1 MKKEDIL
8 AASIEE
14 IRAGRSTL
22 QECVSRHPDL
32 REELE
37 SLLKLTSSLKSPDVT
52 LSEEFRIRAR
62 SRILAAAAA
71 APGLACSSP
80 RPRRTFLAWPEPAFA
95 RVLAS
100 VLVAV
105 VLLGATGGGAAYAS
119 QRSLPG
125 DFLYPVKT
133 GVERLQM
140 AATSGAAAK
149 ADLHVTL
156 ADRRLEEA
164 AKLIETGRPFVS
176 GSLESAGRQLDSAID
191 ELSKSTDVARTED
204 ALKHMS
210 AVTFNKQLELSQT
223 LSLSS
228 GSANAT
234 AAIEKAIDD
243 VRRGNTI
250 AGVAYANQDL
260 LKQRPSVKDEKLDMG
275 QFRVEGILVSV
286 HSHTW
291 NVGGTEIKNVHFS
304 GSTPAIGSRVKLEG
318 LTKDSQVFLSRVE
331 VIGNSAAGS
340 ETKVEGQFSGTET
353 DGKAR
358 VGGIPVKIAEDKNS
372 QLTPGDRVSLEGKSG
387 ADRLNVTDKKSQKDQ
402 SPTDVG
408 LSGVLTAVDVREGT
422 VTVRTAGNQIKV
434 YVAEARITGDGKN
447 GKSMSIS
454 DASRLIGRDVRF
466 GGLYKKDNLTYARS
480 MQIAE

>member
-1 MKKEDIL
+1 MRKEDVL
-8 AASIEE
+8 AASVEE

-22 QECVSRHPDL
+22 QECVSRHPEL

-37 SLLKLTSSLKSPDVT
+37 SLLKLASSIKSPDVT
-52 LSEEFRIRAR
+52 PSEEFRIRAR

-71 APGLACSSP
+71 ASGVASSTP
-80 RPRRTFLAWPEPAFA
+80 SQRRPFMGWPEPAFA

-105 VLLGATGGGAAYAS
+105 VVLGATGGGAAYAS

-156 ADRRLEEA
+156 ADRRLGEA
-164 AKLIETGRPFVS
+164 AELIASGRPLVF
-176 GSLESAGRQLDSAID
+176 GPLESAGRQLDSAIG

-204 ALKHMS
+204 ALKHLS
-210 AVTFNKQLELSQT
+210 AVTFNRQLELSQT
-223 LSLSS
+223 LS
-228 GSANAT
+228 GSTEYVGAT

-250 AGVAYANQDL
+250 AGVAYGNQDF
-260 LKQRPSVKDEKLDMG
+260 LKQRPSVKDKNLDMG
-275 QFRVEGILVSV
+275 QFRVEGILMSV
-286 HSHTW
+286 QSNTW

-304 GSTPAIGSRVKLEG
+304 GSTPAIGGRVKLEG

-331 VIGNSAAGS
+331 VIGSSAAAG
-340 ETKVEGQFSGTET
+340 TKVEGQFSGTET

-358 VGGIPVKIAEDKNS
+358 VGGLPVKIAEDKNS
-372 QLTPGDRVSLEGKSG
+372 QLIPGDHVSLEGKSG
-387 ADRLNVTDKKSQKDQ
+387 ADKLNVTDKKSQKDQ
-402 SPTDVG
+402 APTDVS
-408 LSGVLTAVDVREGT
+408 LSGVLIAVDAREGT

-434 YVAEARITGDGKN
+434 HVTESRITGDGKN

-454 DASRLIGRDVRF
+454 DVSRLIGRDVRF
-466 GGLYKKDNLTYARS
+466 GGLYKRDNLTYARS
-480 MQIAE
+480 AQVAEE